1 MAEVNDKVMEMV
13 REELKRNP
21 DAENKELYEKAVEV
35 DDAIDDL
42 TLRQFHAR
50 YPLQVKRKIAQK
62 RGGKKKKKKKKQRK
76 SRKRKGSA
84 RAGAASAGGAGP
96 DRDAIRGTLL
106 QFAKDVSSAEG
117 KAEMI
122 DLLTGVDEYVDQVV
136 EALDGGG

>member
-13 REELKRNP
+13 RDELKKNP
-21 DAENKELYEKAVEV
+21 DAENRELYEKATEL
-35 DDAIDDL
+35 DGSIDDL

-50 YPLQVKRKIAQK
+50 YPLQVKRRLAQK
-62 RGGKKKKKKKKQRK
+62 RGGKKKEKKQKKQKKAASTRSGGGGRK
-76 SRKRKGSA
+76 S
-84 RAGAASAGGAGP
+84 ASGDGP

-122 DLLTGVDEYVDQVV
+122 DLLTSVDEYVDRVV
-136 EALDGGG
+136 EALDGDG

>member
-13 REELKRNP
+13 REELKENP
-21 DAENKELYEKAVEV
+21 DAENKELYAKAVEL

-50 YPLQVKRKIAQK
+50 YPLQVKRQIAQK
-62 RGGKKKKKKKKQRK
+62 RGGKKKRKQRK
-76 SRKRKGSA
+76 SRKKRKASS
-84 RAGAASAGGAGP
+84 RAGAKGAAGSGP
-96 DRDAIRGTLL
+96 NRDAIRGTLL

-122 DLLTGVDEYVDQVV
+122 DLLTSVDDYVDQVV